1 MKLFKTFSIYTVA
14 SFINKGMMF
23 AIIPFLTNVISPA
36 QNGILSLYSI
46 FVMFVIP
53 FTLLGFS
60 NSIVMEYARLDKKE
74 YSSFFSS
81 SLALS
86 TVSFFILLILFFVFG
101 NRVSQIIGASYQL
114 LFWGLLYAYV
124 NIYFE
129 GILAYLR
136 TIDKPYS
143 YFKISVTKNIL
154 EVILIICLVIEAKKG
169 IEGKVISSLIAGA
182 VIFVFSIFYFYRNGL
197 ITKDIKKRYIA
208 LELRFGISQLFF
220 QLNLFILAS
229 TDKYMI
235 AHLLHDTPGLG
246 IYFVANQFA
255 FIINVIVT
263 AFFISY
269 QPQLYKYLAD
279 LTVENKYRLVKI
291 KYLFTAFLFICTVLL
306 CLATPLFYNLFINNS
321 AYHAGIPY
329 VAWNAFAFFF
339 WGLYA
344 LFLGYL
350 YYFRKN
356 RVVIIFSVVS
366 SVICISL
373 NYFLISEFKIM
384 GAAYANLLTYFILF
398 IIIFI
403 TVDRLFKIE
412 LPWFDFKKI
421 FSFA

>member
-1 MKLFKTFSIYTVA
+1 MKLFKTFSIYTVT

-23 AIIPFLTNVISPA
+23 AILPFLTSVISPA
-36 QNGILSLYSI
+36 QNGVLSLYSI

-60 NSIVMEYARLDKKE
+60 NSIVMEYSRLDKKE

-86 TVSFFILLILFFVFG
+86 TASFFIMLILFYVFG
-101 NRVSQIIGASYQL
+101 SRISQVLGASYQL

-143 YFKISVTKNIL
+143 FLKISVVKNIL
-154 EVILIICLVIEAKKG
+154 EIFLIICLVIEAKKG
-169 IEGKVISSLIAGA
+169 IEGKVISSLIAGT
-182 VIFVFSIFYFYRNGL
+182 VIFIFSIFYFHSQGL
-197 ITKDIKKRYIA
+197 ITRNIKRRYLS
-208 LELRFGISQLFF
+208 LEIRFGISQIFF

-269 QPQLYKYLAD
+269 QPQLYKYLGD
-279 LTVENKYRLVKI
+279 LNQENKYRLVKI
-291 KYLFTAFLFICTVLL
+291 KYLFTGFLLICTIML
-306 CLATPLFYNLFINNS
+306 CLATPVFYNLFISNA

-350 YYFRKN
+350 YYYRQNK
-356 RVVIIFSVVS
+356 VIIVFSIVS
-366 SVICISL
+366 SAICISM
-373 NYFLISEFKIM
+373 NYFLIREFGIM

-398 IIIFI
+398 VIIFI
-403 TVDRLFKIE
+403 TVNRLFKIE

-421 FSFA
+421 FRFA

>member
-1 MKLFKTFSIYTVA
+1 
-14 SFINKGMMF
+14 MMF

-36 QNGILSLYSI
+36 QNGVLSLYSI

-60 NSIVMEYARLDKKE
+60 NSIVMEYSRLDKKE

-86 TVSFFILLILFFVFG
+86 TVSFLIFLVLFFAFG
-101 NRVSQIIGASYQL
+101 SRASQIIGAPYQL
-114 LFWGLLYAYV
+114 LFWGLLYAYL

-136 TIDKPYS
+136 TINKPLS
-143 YFKISVTKNIL
+143 FFKLSVTKNVLEIL
-154 EVILIICLVIEAKKG
+154 LIICLVIEAKKG
-169 IEGKVISSLIAGA
+169 VEGKVMSSLLAGC
-182 VIFVFSIFYFYRNGL
+182 VIFIFSIYYFYKQGL
-197 ITKDIKKRYIA
+197 ITKDIKKTYIQ
-208 LELRFGISQLFF
+208 LELRFGISQIFF

-269 QPQLYKYLAD
+269 QPQLYKYLSD
-279 LTVENKYRLVKI
+279 LTTGNKYRLVKI
-291 KYLFTAFLFICTVLL
+291 KYLFAGFLFICTVLL
-306 CLATPLFYNLFINNS
+306 CIVAPVFYNLFINN
-321 AYHAGIPY
+321 AYYAGIPY

-350 YYFRKN
+350 YYYRRNK
-356 RVVIIFSVVS
+356 VVIIFSIFS
-366 SVICISL
+366 SVICIVL
-373 NYFLISEFKIM
+373 NYFLIKEFKIM
-384 GAAYANLLTYFILF
+384 GAAYANLITYFLLF

-403 TVDRLFKIE
+403 TVNRLFKIE

-421 FSFA
+421 FRFA

>member
-1 MKLFKTFSIYTVA
+1 MKLLKSFSIYTTA

-36 QNGILSLYSI
+36 QNGVLSLYSI

-60 NSIVMEYARLDKKE
+60 NSIVMEYSRLDKKE

-86 TVSFFILLILFFVFG
+86 TVSFFILMILFYAFG
-101 NRVSQIIGASYQL
+101 RQTALLIGAPYQL
-114 LFWGLLYAYV
+114 LFWGMLYAYV

-129 GILAYLR
+129 GILAFLR
-136 TIDKPYS
+136 TIDKPIS

-154 EVILIICLVIEAKKG
+154 EVVLIICLVIEAKKG
-169 IEGKVISSLIAGA
+169 IEGKIISSLLAGA
-182 VIFVFSIFYFYRNGL
+182 AIFIFSIYYFFKQGL
-197 ITKDIKKRYIA
+197 ITKHIKRKYIG
-208 LELRFGISQLFF
+208 LELRFGISQVFF

-229 TDKYMI
+229 ADKYMI

-279 LTVENKYRLVKI
+279 LTTENKYRLVKI
-291 KYLFTAFLFICTVLL
+291 KYLFTGFLFICTVLL
-306 CLATPLFYNLFINNS
+306 CMATPLFYNLFIHNT
-321 AYHAGIPY
+321 AYYAGIPY

-350 YYFRKN
+350 YYYRRNK
-356 RVVIIFSVVS
+356 VVIIFSVFS
-366 SVICISL
+366 SLICITL
-373 NYFLISEFKIM
+373 NYFLIKEFNIM

-398 IIIFI
+398 IVIFI
-403 TVDRLFKIE
+403 TVNRMFRIE

-421 FSFA
+421 FRFA